1 MDHPAKQSFWMEKNI
16 EDQYGVAFKL
26 LEIRSCTPTF
36 EQLPVFLAIS
46 PWNSFQPNCHFSDPL
61 PPMTNLFLPFQVRLL
76 FLGKRSIFE
85 EFNSSK
91 SVWNRNHR
99 AFVVQVPCSRLEY
112 NDIGYFSWNQ
122 GMNGLKRI
130 FFGNKQSIW
139 SKGFHFVSISFPV
152 VPELSLMW
160 SQFYCIG

>member
-1 MDHPAKQSFWMEKNI
+1 MDHPVKQSFWMEKI
-16 EDQYGVAFKL
+16 SKISMVL
-26 LEIRSCTPTF
+26 HSSCWKSEAALPLSNNFLHFLQFLPGTVFSLIAIFPTP
-36 EQLPVFLAIS
+36 S
-46 PWNSFQPNCHFSDPL
+46 
-61 PPMTNLFLPFQVRLL
+61 PPMKNLFLPFQVRLL

-122 GMNGLKRI
+122 GMNGLKRL
-130 FFGNKQSIW
+130 FFGNKQPIW
-139 SKGFHFVSISFPV
+139 SNGFHFVSISFPV

-160 SQFYCIG
+160 SQFYCMG